1 MNSTTQS
8 AAPTATRSQRS
19 TSFAAQDDEV
29 VYSDPFGALAVKH
42 GRAVKD
48 CVELYLSNKCITKL
62 AGFNRFVNLDTLWLN
77 DNAITRLNNLDE
89 CMRIKRLYAHNNS
102 LVTLQG
108 SLTTFTFL
116 DTIIIYNNNLQDLHS
131 QLEVLGQM
139 RHLEELDMH
148 GNPLAEET
156 NYRLHVIKNLP
167 WLHVL
172 DRHVITD
179 EERELAA
186 NVKTASELA
195 DEDEKPKKST
205 VKRKPTE
212 KQLQAQA
219 QLNAALD
226 LIRESVKTNR
236 ILLKDHFMHLDPR
249 KEWVITEDDFTKNM
263 NLYGLDLMAKNVGG
277 SFDAYELLLAKY
289 KARAPVRSA
298 TMGRDMSITERNVR
312 FIDYVKFCM
321 DIEPKFSSRDLDN
334 TQRLAAKAR
343 DLRLGPTLDDKV
355 PLSQTVKNLRESVA
369 KYKRGLYEKAQSER
383 RAMVKLSEENL
394 RKQRQMKVPMAKSEK
409 DFEVPREKLDAWEMT
424 ELRAMVTDTAE
435 YDKKLGNCGIEGL
448 REALEM
454 MILCGR
460 IATTHDI
467 DAFIEEERQAKLAL
481 AEFDDVDPENDTQE
495 EEKVDPISRFLEE
508 LPREKDGKVKM
519 KEFLTAVVDGAGEV
533 PPMTWRNTTH
543 AEAKEKAKQLYSE
556 AKTLNHRVALMGD
569 SDPAMRV
576 ANTAKI
582 KILTKWAQKL
592 EHIASHEMEH
602 KFNRKLGPRT
612 SMRGDTYVIK
622 EQIELKGVQEDDE
635 GLSDDEE
642 EGKTE
647 DDTDDMWDRKVK
659 ERRRIKERTES
670 LRKKFGVKEDVQGR
684 YRVLQHTR
692 RPKSFTKKGNLL
704 ITNVSKFDRSLQP
717 FSFTQTHG

>member
-1 MNSTTQS
+1 MPQRGTSTNSS
-8 AAPTATRSQRS
+8 G
-19 TSFAAQDDEV
+19 EEE

-48 CVELYLSNKCITKL
+48 CVELYLSNKGITKL

-89 CMRIKRLYAHNNS
+89 CMRIKRLYAHNNN

-108 SLTTFTFL
+108 SLVTFTFL
-116 DTIIIYNNNLQDLHS
+116 DTLIIYNNNLQDLHS

-186 NVKTASELA
+186 NVKTAAELA

-219 QLNAALD
+219 QLNNALD
-226 LIRESVKTNR
+226 LIRETVKIKR

-249 KEWVITEDDFTKNM
+249 KEWVIPEDEFTQNM
-263 NLYGLDLMAKNVGG
+263 NLYGLDLLAKNVNGD
-277 SFDAYELLLAKY
+277 FDAYDLLLSKY
-289 KARAPVRSA
+289 KAKTPVRSA
-298 TMGRDMSITERNVR
+298 TMGRDMRVTERNVR

-334 TQRLAAKAR
+334 TLRLAAKAR
-343 DLRLGPTLDDKV
+343 DMRLGPDLDDKV
-355 PLSQTVKNLRESVA
+355 PLSQTVKNLRDSVSM
-369 KYKRGLYEKAQSER
+369 YKRGLYEKAQADR

-424 ELRAMVTDTAE
+424 EFRGMITDTAD
-435 YDKKLGNCGIEGL
+435 YDKKVGNCGVEGL
-448 REALEM
+448 REALDM

-460 IATTHDI
+460 IAITSDI

-481 AEFDDVDPENDTQE
+481 AEFDDVDPENDNVE

-508 LPREKDGKVKM
+508 LPKEKDGKVKM

-543 AEAKEKAKQLYSE
+543 AEAKEKSKKLYAE

-569 SDPAMRV
+569 SDPAMRES
-576 ANTAKI
+576 NTAKI
-582 KILTKWAQKL
+582 KVLTKWAQKL
-592 EHIASHEMEH
+592 ERIASHDIEH

-612 SMRGDTYVIK
+612 SLRADTYVVK
-622 EQIELKGVQEDDE
+622 EQIELMGVQADDE

-647 DDTDDMWDRKVK
+647 DDTDEMWEKKEK
-659 ERRRIKERTES
+659 ERKRIKDRTET

-692 RPKSFTKKGNLL
+692 RPKSFTKKGSLL
-704 ITNVSKFDRSLQP
+704 VTNVSKFDRSDQP